1 MSKNARDKRPYVKPV
16 TRVELDQ
23 TNVKLRWALVAV
35 FFVIAITAFGIGIH
49 ELLKTEPGWQSVRA
63 ASDQPN
69 SGTEITLMYDYS
81 DLGAT
86 ASQVSKA
93 LETKYSQVCTDAFAI
108 FSPDISRE
116 GLGNVNYVNASPNQ
130 EITVDPAL
138 YGAFELL
145 ERYGNRSIFLAPVY
159 VEYDRIFRSES
170 DPEAADND
178 PARNPEAKAYIN
190 ELIRYTSDE
199 QMISLELLGNNRI
212 RLNVAQAYLDY
223 AAENSIDKFIDFGWM
238 RNAFVVDYLADQLRD
253 AGYTNGYLAS
263 YDGFTRNLVE
273 DDTPFNLNL
282 FHLEGM
288 DISVP
293 AVMEYV
299 GRTSLVSLRS
309 YPLDELDEW
318 CYYVYEDGSI
328 VTSMIDPADGVSKH
342 ALSEMVSYS
351 KAFGCAEIL
360 LNMMPAYVTDMF
372 QQETVNSL
380 TDKQIFSAW
389 FDGDDLYHNDP
400 SLKLRLI
407 EDGAGNVVRTV
418 PVK

>member
-1 MSKNARDKRPYVKPV
+1 M
-16 TRVELDQ
+16 
-23 TNVKLRWALVAV
+23 KLRWALVAV

-130 EITVDPAL
+130 EITVNPAL
-138 YGAFELL
+138 YGSFELV
-145 ERYGNRSIFLAPVY
+145 ESDGNRSIFLAPVY

-190 ELIRYTSDE
+190 ELIHYTSDE

-223 AAENSIDKFIDFGWM
+223 AVENSIDKFIDFGWM
-238 RNAFVVDYLADQLRD
+238 RNAFVVDYLADQLSN

-263 YDGFTRNLVE
+263 YDGFTRNLME
-273 DDTPFNLNL
+273 TDTPFNMNL
-282 FHLEGM
+282 FHLEGK

-299 GRTSLVSLRS
+299 GRTSLVFLRS

-351 KAFGCAEIL
+351 KDYSCAEIL
-360 LNMMPAYVTDMF
+360 LNMAPIYLADAF
-372 QQETVNSL
+372 RQDAANAL
-380 TDKQIFSAW
+380 TDQGIYSVW
-389 FDGDDLYHNDP
+389 FEDDKLCYTDS
-400 SLKLRLI
+400 SLKLTLRPD
-407 EDGAGNVVRTV
+407 EAGNVVQTV

>member
-1 MSKNARDKRPYVKPV
+1 
-16 TRVELDQ
+16 
-23 TNVKLRWALVAV
+23 
-35 FFVIAITAFGIGIH
+35 
-49 ELLKTEPGWQSVRA
+49 
-63 ASDQPN
+63 
-69 SGTEITLMYDYS
+69 MYDYS

-86 ASQVSKA
+86 ASQVNKA

-145 ERYGNRSIFLAPVY
+145 ERYGNRNIFLAPVY

-190 ELIRYTSDE
+190 ELIRYTFDE
-199 QMISLELLGNNRI
+199 QMISLELLGDNRI

-253 AGYTNGYLAS
+253 ADYTNGYLAS
-263 YDGFTRNLVE
+263 YDGFTRNLME

-282 FHLEGM
+282 FHLEGK

-299 GRTSLVSLRS
+299 GRTSLVFLRS

-342 ALSEMVSYS
+342 ALPEMVSYS

-360 LNMMPAYVTDMF
+360 LNVLPAYVTDGF

-389 FDGDDLYHNDP
+389 FDGDDLHHNDP

-407 EDGAGNVVRTV
+407 ADQAGNVVRTV